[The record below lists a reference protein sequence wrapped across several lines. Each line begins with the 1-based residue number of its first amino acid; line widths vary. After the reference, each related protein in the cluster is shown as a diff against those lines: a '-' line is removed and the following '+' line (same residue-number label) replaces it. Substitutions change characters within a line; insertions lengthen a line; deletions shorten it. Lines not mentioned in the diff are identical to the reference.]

1 MCSIM
6 RSYSSIYAIDD
17 SSRKFALGGENFSL
31 YLTALLRWSSSMIN
45 DYQTYKL
52 ALQGFSGKKNGTQ
65 SVHFFMNTWIL
76 DLCSSLM
83 STIECMKA

>member
-1 MCSIM
+1 M

-17 SSRKFALGGENFSL
+17 SSRKFVLGGGELYL
-31 YLTALLRWSSSMIN
+31 YLTTLLIWSGPRIN
-45 DYQTYKL
+45 DYQAYNL